1 MFPQNSPAQNGPQ
14 TGNQFTTSAI
24 NQQNNGLLGAPQM
37 QFNASNPIPMNS
49 TAPSSSTTNPQVAN
63 MIKALK
69 G

>member
-1 MFPQNSPAQNGPQ
+1 MFPQGNPTQAGPQ

-24 NQQNNGLLGAPQM
+24 NQQNNGLLGAPQF
-37 QFNASNPIPMNS
+37 QSALNNQIPTNS
-49 TAPSSSTTNPQVAN
+49 TAPSSSTTNPQVAS